1 MKTKSASATTS
12 FRTILLATVGTSPAV
27 LTETVWALAHP
38 AKKGAE
44 RVVPDEVVALTTLR
58 GKHEI
63 EAMLLGPGGG
73 WERMVAALR
82 REKIP
87 VEGKLVFG
95 DASIRL
101 LDHGKAYLDD
111 IRTAEENESVA
122 NLLLDEV
129 TKVTETAGT
138 RLLASIAGGRKTMG
152 ALLLSCMCLRGR
164 EQDRVLHILV
174 NEPFESRLD
183 PPFLFPAPKTR
194 HAFFDPRTKKTTVL
208 RAVDAQLDLIDLPFV
223 KMRGWYQDKFK
234 TLPPRYSDL
243 VRAAQSSGPAATP
256 RRPFLRFDFARGR
269 LFADDAPVKMSVV
282 EFVVLAVDLLLRPD
296 DLGLALVGVCARV
309 GENYGWLGDFA
320 SGTAGGTKFSVA
332 SAAEN
337 DLRHA
342 RSSLRG
348 KLSAVPA
355 LAPFVWELV
364 PRGTDPDAK
373 TTDHRVAKHGVWPE
387 RRISADVA
395 AFRKMTGP
403 W

>member
-1 MKTKSASATTS
+1 MKAKKNAPRKS

-27 LTETVWALAHP
+27 LTETVWELAHP
-38 AKKGAE
+38 QKKSE

-58 GKHEI
+58 GKQEI

-82 REKIP
+82 REKVP
-87 VEGKLVFG
+87 VEGKLAFG

-129 TKVTETAGT
+129 TKVTETADT
-138 RLLASIAGGRKTMG
+138 RLFASIAGGRKTMG

-183 PPFLFPAPKTR
+183 PPFLFPDPKSK

-208 RAVDAQLDLIDLPFV
+208 RAADARLDLIDLPFV

-243 VRAAQSSGPAATP
+243 VRAAQSSGPKATSQKP
-256 RRPFLRFDFARGR
+256 MLRFDFKDGV
-269 LFADDAPVKMSVV
+269 LFADDDRIKLSPV
-282 EFVVLAVDLLLRPD
+282 EFLTLAVDLLLAPD
-296 DLGLALVGVCARV
+296 DLAASLVAIRSRV
-309 GENYGWLGDFA
+309 GGDFGWLGDFA
-320 SGTAGGTKFSVA
+320 AGSSGGKKFEISSA
-332 SAAEN
+332 SKG
-337 DLRHA
+337 DLTHA

-348 KLSAVPA
+348 KLRAVPS
-355 LAPFVWELV
+355 LSQFVDSLV
-364 PRGTDPDAK
+364 PRGTG
-373 TTDHRVAKHGVWPE
+373 HGSWPTA
-387 RRISADVA
+387 RTSADVPV
-395 AFRKMTGP
+395 FKEMTGP